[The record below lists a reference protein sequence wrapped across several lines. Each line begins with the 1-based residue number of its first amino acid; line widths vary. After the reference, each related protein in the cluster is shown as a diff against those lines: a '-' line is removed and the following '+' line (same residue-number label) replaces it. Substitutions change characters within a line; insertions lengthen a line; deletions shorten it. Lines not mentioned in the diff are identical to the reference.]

1 MNNRL
6 EHEILAVSL
15 GEAVRVAERAGL
27 RVEINYTSPP
37 TNYLLSKGKERVV
50 RFRVLG
56 STGIL
61 VVANE
66 EDAGNPLNGKE
77 V

>member
-6 EHEILAVSL
+6 EQEVLAVSP
-15 GEAVRVAERAGL
+15 GEAVQVAERAGL
-27 RVEINYTSPP
+27 RIEIMYTSPP
-37 TNYLLSKGKERVV
+37 LNSFSGKGKERVV

-61 VVANE
+61 TVANE
-66 EDAGNPLNGKE
+66 EDAGKSLNGKE